1 MGANDKKKPVI
12 DVPSIND
19 PFLHVGEAE
28 PNIDEPNQLQRLDH
42 AVGTNMSDLMMRQGN
57 I

>member
-1 MGANDKKKPVI
+1 MSR
-12 DVPSIND
+12 PSMTL
-19 PFLHVGEAE
+19 FLHVGEAE